1 MYEVTNLTAA
11 ELIHAIRERT
21 VRISDVVRQV
31 IGRMDETRQ
40 LNAFISTDKEFAMW
54 RAEELDAKLA
64 AEGPLPLHGLPVV
77 VKDNI
82 DTKDYITTGGTPAL
96 AHNKPVHN
104 AGIVEKLVNA
114 GVVIVGKTNLHEL
127 AYGITSNNAFFG
139 PVRNPY
145 NPELIP
151 GGSSG
156 GTAAAVSARI
166 TPVGL
171 GTDTGGSARIPA
183 ALCGICGYR
192 PSSGRYPGS
201 GILNISHTRDTA
213 GTFAR
218 TVEDI
223 RLIDEVLCT
232 SRGQEDVDWETIRIG
247 LPDVPFY
254 SGIDRDVKRVIQLAL
269 KRLDSSRITIMHEDL
284 HGLFELNEKIG
295 FPVVLYETL
304 SGLQSYITSHD
315 LSISLEKLVE
325 NIASPDVKNIIEPLL
340 GEGAIPED
348 VYKEAKEK
356 YRPELQQLYQDYF
369 DEHNF
374 DIIIYPT
381 TMLTARPIGQDDFTE
396 LDGRRVPVFP
406 TYIRNCDP
414 SANAGIP
421 SLSIPVGL
429 TGDKLPVGISIDGPA
444 GSDRKVLAIG
454 AAIQSIL
461 PQIEAPDL

>member
-1 MYEVTNLTAA
+1 MYEVMNLTAA
-11 ELIHAIRERT
+11 ELIHAIRERAIS
-21 VRISDVVRQV
+21 VRDVAWQV
-31 IGRMDETRQ
+31 IGRMEETRE
-40 LNAFISTDKEFAMW
+40 LNAFISTDKEFAMS
-54 RAEELDAKLA
+54 RAEELDAKSVD
-64 AEGPLPLHGLPVV
+64 EDPLPLHGLPVV

-82 DTKDYITTGGTPAL
+82 DTKDYTTTGGTPAL
-96 AHNKPVHN
+96 AHNQPLHN
-104 AGIVEKLVNA
+104 ADIVEKLVDA

-192 PSSGRYPGS
+192 PSTGRYPGS

-218 TVEDI
+218 TVQDI
-223 RLIDEVLCT
+223 RLIDEVLCG
-232 SRGQEDVDWETIRIG
+232 SKGQEDLDWERIRIG
-247 LPDVPFY
+247 LPGVPFY
-254 SGIDRDVKRVIQLAL
+254 SGVGRDVNRVIRLAL
-269 KRLDSSRITIMHEDL
+269 KRLDSSRITIIHEDL
-284 HGLFELNEKIG
+284 YGLFELNEKIG
-295 FPVVLYETL
+295 FPIVLYETL
-304 SGLQSYITSHD
+304 PGLQSYITSHD
-315 LSISLEKLVE
+315 LSISLEMLVE
-325 NIASPDVKNIIEPLL
+325 NIASPDVKNIIGPLL

-348 VYKEAKEK
+348 VYKEAKNK

-369 DEHNF
+369 DEHNL

-381 TMLTARPIGQDDFTE
+381 TTLTARPIGQDDFTE

-429 TGDKLPVGISIDGPA
+429 TEDKLPVGISIDGPA

>member
-1 MYEVTNLTAA
+1 MYEVMNLTAA
-11 ELIHAIRERT
+11 ELIHAIRERAIS
-21 VRISDVVRQV
+21 VRDVAWQV
-31 IGRMDETRQ
+31 IGRMEETRE
-40 LNAFISTDKEFAMW
+40 LNAFISTDKEFTMS
-54 RAEELDAKLA
+54 RAEELDAKSVD
-64 AEGPLPLHGLPVV
+64 EDPLPLHGLPVV

-82 DTKDYITTGGTPAL
+82 DTKDYTTTGGTPAL
-96 AHNKPVHN
+96 AHNQPLHN
-104 AGIVEKLVNA
+104 ADIVEKLVDA

-171 GTDTGGSARIPA
+171 GTDTGGSTRIPA

-192 PSSGRYPGS
+192 PSTGRYPGS

-218 TVEDI
+218 TVQDI
-223 RLIDEVLCT
+223 RLIDEVLCG
-232 SRGQEDVDWETIRIG
+232 SKGQEDLDWERIRIG
-247 LPDVPFY
+247 LPGVPFY
-254 SGIDRDVKRVIQLAL
+254 SGVGRDVNRVIRLAL
-269 KRLDSSRITIMHEDL
+269 KRLDSSRITIIHEDL
-284 HGLFELNEKIG
+284 YGLFELNEKIG
-295 FPVVLYETL
+295 FPIVLYETL
-304 SGLQSYITSHD
+304 PGLQSYITSHD
-315 LSISLEKLVE
+315 LSISLEMLVE
-325 NIASPDVKNIIEPLL
+325 NIASPDVKNIIGPLL

-348 VYKEAKEK
+348 VYKEAKNK

-369 DEHNF
+369 DEHNL

-381 TMLTARPIGQDDFTE
+381 TTLTARPIGQDDFTE

-429 TGDKLPVGISIDGPA
+429 TEDKLPVGISIDGPA

-461 PQIEAPDL
+461 PQVEAPDL